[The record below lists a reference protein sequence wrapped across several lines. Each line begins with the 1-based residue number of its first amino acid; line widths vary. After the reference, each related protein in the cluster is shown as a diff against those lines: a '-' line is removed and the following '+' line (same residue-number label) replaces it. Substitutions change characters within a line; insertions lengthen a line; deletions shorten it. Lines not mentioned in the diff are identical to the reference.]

1 MIKAELKIQNSL
13 GLHARPAA
21 LFVQEASKFVSDIM
35 VSKDDVEVNGKSV
48 MGMMML
54 AAECGSS
61 LKIMIK
67 GKDEAQ
73 ALAALKQLFDNKF
86 NED

>member
-1 MIKAELKIQNSL
+1 MIKAELKIQNKL

-21 LFVQEASKFVSDIM
+21 LFVQEAGKFESSIM

-54 AAECGSS
+54 AAECGST
-61 LKIMIK
+61 LKLSIK
-67 GKDEAQ
+67 GKDEQQ
-73 ALAALKQLFDNKF
+73 ALAALQQLFNNKF